1 MKPMKNIIKL
11 IVGVMLI
18 LSLLPIL
25 SGCTGSDDG
34 VTIGTWRTAQTI
46 QPFFYEDF
54 SDLSIEVLP
63 FTNPG
68 DQKTALLAG
77 QLDLCGT
84 TMVTAIIAAAQNQP
98 IVIVAAMANRCS
110 ALVVGIDSGIETE
123 ADLRG
128 KTIAY
133 VPGTMHHILL
143 LNVLDNAGI
152 DVSEVNLMRIDFF
165 DMGQALRD
173 GTIDAF
179 LSGEPF
185 PSMAHLDGFGRI
197 LSFPYFDDR
206 IGTINAAIITTRQ
219 RIEENP
225 ELIQNLVNAHIRS
238 TRHLNADR
246 EAWLQMAVE
255 FGSER
260 EVLEFSMNNI
270 ELVYNIDNDFIERTR
285 VLAQEMYNL
294 GLITHVPDVDN
305 LFDLRFLDG
314 LS

>member
-1 MKPMKNIIKL
+1 MKNIIKL
-11 IVGVMLI
+11 IIGAMLI
-18 LSLLPIL
+18 VSLLPML
-25 SGCTGSDDG
+25 AGCSGSDDEIT
-34 VTIGTWRTAQTI
+34 VGTWRTAQTI
-46 QPFFYEDF
+46 QPFFYADF
-54 SDLSIEVLP
+54 LDAPIEVLP

-84 TMVTAIIAAAQNQP
+84 TMVTAIIAAANDQP

-110 ALVVGIDSGIETE
+110 ALVVGVDSGIEIET
-123 ADLRG
+123 DLRG
-128 KTIAY
+128 RTIAY

-185 PSMAHLDGFGRI
+185 PSMAHLDGSGRI

-219 RIEENP
+219 RIEDNP
-225 ELIQNLVNAHIRS
+225 ELVQNLVNAHIRS

-246 EAWLQMAVE
+246 EAWVQMALE
-255 FGSER
+255 FGTER

-270 ELVYNIDNDFIERTR
+270 DLVYNIDADFIERTR

-294 GLITHVPDVDN
+294 GLITHVPDVEN
-305 LFDLRFLDG
+305 LFDLRFLHNF
-314 LS
+314 S